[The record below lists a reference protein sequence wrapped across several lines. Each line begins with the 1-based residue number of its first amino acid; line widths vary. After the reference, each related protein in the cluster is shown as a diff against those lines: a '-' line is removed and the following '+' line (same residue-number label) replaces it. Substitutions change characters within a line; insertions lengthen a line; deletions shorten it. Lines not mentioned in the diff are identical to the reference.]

1 MKPET
6 HFNALIKAVSDSK
19 RIQSAKPRQPIMLEK
34 HTEPV
39 TFILHEGVVAIY
51 RSSDRLLIKY
61 SRAPMITGMNEL
73 IDINDGF
80 FIKAYKSVSYE
91 ILPTKEMLDIIST
104 QGLWKDASYCY
115 MYGIR
120 QMLLAHYSSVGLS
133 TYELIR
139 LNLISLM
146 NEDEALSDYVN
157 VSDYILEK
165 TRLSRSRVMKILSDL
180 RIGGYIEINRGIL
193 KKINKLPEKY

>member
-6 HFNALIKAVSDSK
+6 HFNALIKAASDTR
-19 RIQSAKPRQPIMLEK
+19 RIQSAKPRQLITLEK
-34 HTEPV
+34 QTEPV

-61 SRAPMITGMNEL
+61 IRGPMITGMNEL
-73 IDINDGF
+73 IDTNAGI

-91 ILPTKEMLDIIST
+91 ILPTKEMLDVINT
-104 QGLWKDASYCY
+104 QELWKDASYCY
-115 MYGIR
+115 MYAVR
-120 QMLLAHYSSVGLS
+120 QLLLAHYSSVGLS

-139 LNLISLM
+139 LNLIALI
-146 NEDEALSDYVN
+146 NQDEALSDHVN

-165 TRLSRSRVMKILSDL
+165 NRLSRSRVMKILGDL

>member
-6 HFNALIKAVSDSK
+6 HFNALIQAASDTR
-19 RIQSAKPRQPIMLEK
+19 RIQSAKPRQLISLENK
-34 HTEPV
+34 TEPV

-61 SRAPMITGMNEL
+61 IRAPMITGMNEL
-73 IDINDGF
+73 IDTNADI
-80 FIKAYKSVSYE
+80 FIKAYRNVSYE
-91 ILPTKEMLDIIST
+91 ILPTKEMLDVIST
-104 QGLWKDASYCY
+104 QGLWKEAAYCY
-115 MYGIR
+115 MYAVR
-120 QMLLAHYSSVGLS
+120 QLLVAHYSSVGLS

-139 LNLISLM
+139 LNLIALM
-146 NEDEALSDYVN
+146 NEDEALSAHVN

-165 TRLSRSRVMKILSDL
+165 TRLSRSRVMKILGDL

-193 KKINKLPEKY
+193 IKINKLPEKY

>member
-6 HFNALIKAVSDSK
+6 HFNVLIKAASDTR
-19 RIQSAKPRQPIMLEK
+19 RIQSAKPRQLISLEK
-34 HTEPV
+34 KTEPV

-61 SRAPMITGMNEL
+61 IRAPMITGMNEL
-73 IDINDGF
+73 IDTNADI
-80 FIKAYKSVSYE
+80 FIKAYRSVNYE
-91 ILPTKEMLDIIST
+91 ILPTKEMLEVIST
-104 QGLWKDASYCY
+104 QGLWKEAAYCY
-115 MYGIR
+115 MYAVR
-120 QMLLAHYSSVGLS
+120 QLLVAHHSSVGLS

-139 LNLISLM
+139 LNLIGLM
-146 NEDEALSDYVN
+146 NEDESLSAHVN

-165 TRLSRSRVMKILSDL
+165 TRLSRSRVMKILGDL

-193 KKINKLPEKY
+193 IKINKLPEKY

>member
-19 RIQSAKPRQPIMLEK
+19 RIQSAKPRQLITLEK
-34 HTEPV
+34 QTEPV

-61 SRAPMITGMNEL
+61 IRAPMITGMNVL
-73 IDINDGF
+73 IDTNDGI

-115 MYGIR
+115 MYAVR
-120 QMLLAHYSSVGLS
+120 QLLLAHYSSVGLS

-146 NEDEALSDYVN
+146 NEDEALSDHVN

-165 TRLSRSRVMKILSDL
+165 TRLSRSRVMKILGDL

>member
-19 RIQSAKPRQPIMLEK
+19 RIQSAKPRQLITLEK
-34 HTEPV
+34 QTEPV

-51 RSSDRLLIKY
+51 RSSDRHLIKY
-61 SRAPMITGMNEL
+61 IRAPMITGMNEL
-73 IDINDGF
+73 IDTNDGI

-115 MYGIR
+115 MYAVR
-120 QMLLAHYSSVGLS
+120 QLLLAHYSSVGLS

-146 NEDEALSDYVN
+146 NEDEALSDHVN

-165 TRLSRSRVMKILSDL
+165 TRLSRSRVMKILGDL

-193 KKINKLPEKY
+193 IKINK